1 MREESTSSGPERGVA
16 VNAAYIRP
24 VLTAVDKLFATMIG
38 MSASAGKPAFK
49 KDKQPSHDIT
59 SRIDLSGAMSGA
71 ICVSMSRALSL
82 VVSSRL
88 LGEDKTAL
96 DTDCM
101 DAIKEFANMIVGNA
115 KSEFPDDRIVITP
128 PTLHLEP
135 AGDIYPQGVMVV
147 SVPFQTPGGSFTVDL
162 ALKAGG

>member
-1 MREESTSSGPERGVA
+1 
-16 VNAAYIRP
+16 
-24 VLTAVDKLFATMIG
+24 
-38 MSASAGKPAFK
+38 
-49 KDKQPSHDIT
+49 
-59 SRIDLSGAMSGA
+59 MSGA
-71 ICVSMSRALSL
+71 ICVSMSRELSL

-88 LGEDKTAL
+88 LGEDKTAM
-96 DTDCM
+96 DSDCM

-115 KSEFPDDRIVITP
+115 KSEFPDDRIAITP

-135 AGDIYPQGVMVV
+135 AGDIYPRGVMVV

>member
-1 MREESTSSGPERGVA
+1 

-24 VLTAVDKLFATMIG
+24 VLAAVDNLFATMIG

-49 KDKQPSHDIT
+49 KDKLPAHGIT

-71 ICVSMSRALSL
+71 ICVSMSRELSL

-96 DTDCM
+96 DSDCM

-115 KSEFPDDRIVITP
+115 KSKFPDDRVAITP

-135 AGDIYPQGVMVV
+135 AEDIYPRGVMVV

-162 ALKAGG
+162 ALKSGG